1 MDKDIYI
8 YDVNFGYSLINTF
21 ISISIGRLNSS
32 SMINNND
39 DNFDDIDL
47 DEIFNDFN
55 DNPPSLL
62 TKSDL
67 K

>member
-32 SMINNND
+32 SMINNSD

-55 DNPPSLL
+55 DNPPPVL

>member
-1 MDKDIYI
+1 M
-8 YDVNFGYSLINTF
+8 
-21 ISISIGRLNSS
+21 ISNS
-32 SMINNND
+32 D

-47 DEIFNDFN
+47 DELFNDFN
-55 DNPPSLL
+55 DKKQSSIPPQPL